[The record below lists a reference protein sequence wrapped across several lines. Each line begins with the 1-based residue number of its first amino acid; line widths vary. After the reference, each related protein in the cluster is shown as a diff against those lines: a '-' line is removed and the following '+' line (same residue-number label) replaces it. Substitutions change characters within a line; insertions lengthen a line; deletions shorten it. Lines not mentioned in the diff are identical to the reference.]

1 MYTARFACGYLAT
14 VSNAAT
20 ALGLGLHVCMSTV
33 AEGGS
38 VESKSAD
45 ASECPIMKPFRI
57 QPQTS
62 NMLLAAYAF
71 VRQTV

>member
-20 ALGLGLHVCMSTV
+20 ALGPGLHVCMSTV

-45 ASECPIMKPFRI
+45 ANCIKLTRFIKEKGPTIRN
-57 QPQTS
+57 S
-62 NMLLAAYAF
+62 N
-71 VRQTV
+71 R